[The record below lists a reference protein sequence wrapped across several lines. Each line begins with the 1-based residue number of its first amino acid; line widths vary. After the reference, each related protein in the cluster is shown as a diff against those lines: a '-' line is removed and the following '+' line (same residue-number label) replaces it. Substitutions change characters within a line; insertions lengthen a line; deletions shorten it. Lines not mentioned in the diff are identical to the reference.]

1 MPDNESDVA
10 GLNGGWRVRLS
21 TRKLQH
27 MGVTRQAAYRALV
40 ALERDH
46 LPLVERRPGC
56 CPVVTLVTR
65 SRAASATAT
74 ATAPDLS

>member
-1 MPDNESDVA
+1 MPDNENDVA
-10 GLNGGWRVRLS
+10 GLNDDLRVKLS

-27 MGVTRQAAYRALV
+27 MGVTRQAVYRALV

-46 LPLVERRPGC
+46 LLLVERRPGC
-56 CPVVTLVTR
+56 SPVVTLVTR

-74 ATAPDLS
+74 APDLS